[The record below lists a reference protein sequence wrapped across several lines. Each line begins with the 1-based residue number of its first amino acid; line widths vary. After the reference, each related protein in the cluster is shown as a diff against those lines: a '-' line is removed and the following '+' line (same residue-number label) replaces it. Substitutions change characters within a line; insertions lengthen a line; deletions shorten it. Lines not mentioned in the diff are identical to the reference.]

1 MYIII
6 VLSFLFY
13 TYTYYYILLIIFS
26 RDYLEI
32 FGGRFGRIWMAP
44 VIYVQN
50 ELFLGCTG
58 SPTYVKRTPYSGYG
72 TYSTVLSLAGA
83 AVERKN

>member
-44 VIYVQN
+44 VINADV
-50 ELFLGCTG
+50 LFLHSTLVVHTG
-58 SPTYVKRTPYSGYG
+58 IVYCDIYQSHCSVWSVY
-72 TYSTVLSLAGA
+72 
-83 AVERKN
+83 

>member
-32 FGGRFGRIWMAP
+32 FGGRFGKVWIAP
-44 VIYVQN
+44 FIYLLMG
-50 ELFLGCTG
+50 EGPGWGLRYGK
-58 SPTYVKRTPYSGYG
+58 YVRT
-72 TYSTVLSLAGA
+72 
-83 AVERKN
+83 KNIKIY

>member
-44 VIYVQN
+44 VIKFVLVVY
-50 ELFLGCTG
+50 GCTV
-58 SPTYVKRTPYSGYG
+58 SRFVLVVYG
-72 TYSTVLSLAGA
+72 TVYGTVM
-83 AVERKN
+83 VKK

>member
-13 TYTYYYILLIIFS
+13 TYTYYYILLIMFS

-32 FGGRFGRIWMAP
+32 FGGRFGKIWIAP
-44 VIYVQN
+44 VIHVQSQDRMPHIEIGMPLN
-50 ELFLGCTG
+50 ENYPRRKRKK
-58 SPTYVKRTPYSGYG
+58 SRKVK
-72 TYSTVLSLAGA
+72 
-83 AVERKN
+83 KH

>member
-13 TYTYYYILLIIFS
+13 TYTYYYILLIFFS

-32 FGGRFGRIWMAP
+32 FGGRFGRIWIAP
-44 VIYVQN
+44 VISMYGIGNFWLRALAQAPSTI
-50 ELFLGCTG
+50 EQIQK
-58 SPTYVKRTPYSGYG
+58 SYSRAD
-72 TYSTVLSLAGA
+72 VSLRAI
-83 AVERKN
+83 

>member
-44 VIYVQN
+44 VIYLPGTAEGAHVA
-50 ELFLGCTG
+50 EIRKYFYFL
-58 SPTYVKRTPYSGYG
+58 RT
-72 TYSTVLSLAGA
+72 TSTTS
-83 AVERKN
+83 